1 MKNNSPTKYTTIIL
15 QIIKIFYNKNVFS
28 RLQGG
33 FMTNTICK
41 TIISV
46 TIIIAIIVAIN
57 VTKDINSLWALVF
70 VPPIW
75 IYG

>member
-1 MKNNSPTKYTTIIL
+1 MKNNALTKYATIIW

-33 FMTNTICK
+33 FMTNAICK

-46 TIIIAIIVAIN
+46 TIIIAIIFAIN
-57 VTKDINSLWALVF
+57 VTKDISSLWALILVL
-70 VPPIW
+70 PIW